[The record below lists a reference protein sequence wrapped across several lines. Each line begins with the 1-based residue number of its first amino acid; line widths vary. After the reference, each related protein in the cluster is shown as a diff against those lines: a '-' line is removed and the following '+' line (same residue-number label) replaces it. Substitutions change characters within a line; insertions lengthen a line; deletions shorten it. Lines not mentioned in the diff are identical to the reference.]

1 MSTTILSDSRR
12 LQRLEDIEQIKTL
25 KARYAEALDNRFNGE
40 QISALFC
47 EHGTWQVGEDQAS
60 IKGRDAIKQLCT
72 TLANNISWSIHYFFP
87 SVVEIKDDG
96 ISANAS
102 FYVLDLQ
109 TLKNQ
114 DNEDE
119 AYLFAG
125 TFKDRFIKIDDSWYF
140 EHVYGNIDLITPW
153 TQSWV
158 NPSFIPDFFAKG
170 K

>member
-1 MSTTILSDSRR
+1 MKTTLLNDSQR

-25 KARYAEALDNRFNGE
+25 KARYAEALDNRFNGD

-47 EHGTWQVGEDQAS
+47 EHGTWQVGEDQTS

-87 SVVEIKDDG
+87 SVVEVGEDG
-96 ISANAS
+96 IHANAS

-114 DNEDE
+114 ANKDE

-125 TFKDRFIKIDDSWYF
+125 TFKDTFVKIED
-140 EHVYGNIDLITPW
+140 T
-153 TQSWV
+153 
-158 NPSFIPDFFAKG
+158 
-170 K
+170 